1 MSQLIDG
8 RALAEKIK
16 DGIVKEIVEMGKNH
30 EKKVAKAHECKCGH
44 STEEHD
50 HIHEEQDAEGH
61 KFANIFNAPRPNLAI
76 ILAGNREDS
85 ELYVSLKEK
94 EARKVGIDTN
104 LYRCP
109 EDITEEELLGMINYL
124 NNDESIDAILVQL
137 PLPGALDENKIIAA
151 IDPKK
156 DVDGFHPKNLEL
168 LFKSCDSDA
177 VMPPV
182 FDTVLEMIKSID
194 CDLKDKQ
201 VCIIANSDIFG
212 DSLAKILEC
221 RKAKAVVAKPGDKDL
236 KEKTG
241 EADILISAIGKPNFI
256 TNEMVKAD
264 AVVIDIGIT
273 KENGKVYGD
282 VDFHGVEDK
291 VGFITPVP
299 GGVGPMT
306 IACAFRNVL
315 ALYKKKHQR

>member
-1 MSQLIDG
+1 MSQIIDG

-16 DGIVKEIVEMGKNH
+16 DGVVKDILEMGKVYA
-30 EKKVAKAHECKCGH
+30 KKISKTHECKCSHSVEGH
-44 STEEHD
+44 G
-50 HIHEEQDAEGH
+50 HIHEDSEGH
-61 KFANIFNAPRPNLAI
+61 KFAGILSAPRPNLAI
-76 ILAGNREDS
+76 ILVGNREDS
-85 ELYVSLKEK
+85 ELYVALKEK

-109 EDITEEELLGMINYL
+109 EDITEEELLDMINYL
-124 NNDESIDAILVQL
+124 NNDGSIDAILVQL
-137 PLPGALDENKIIAA
+137 PLPVGLDEDRIIAA
-151 IDPKK
+151 IDPEK

-168 LFKSCDSDA
+168 LFKSCDSEA
-177 VMPPV
+177 IMPPV
-182 FDTVLEMIKSID
+182 FDTVLEMLKSID
-194 CDLKDKQ
+194 CDLENKQ

-212 DSLAKILEC
+212 NSLAKVLEC
-221 RKAKAVVAKPGDKDL
+221 RKAKTEVVRSDDENL
-236 KEKTG
+236 KEKTSK
-241 EADILISAIGKPNFI
+241 ADILISAIGRPKFI
-256 TNEMVKAD
+256 TNEMVKTD
-264 AVVIDIGIT
+264 AVIIDIGIT

-315 ALYKKKHQR
+315 ALYKRKCKKQ

>member
-1 MSQLIDG
+1 MSQIIDG

-16 DGIVKEIVEMGKNH
+16 DKVVKEIVEIGKQ
-30 EKKVAKAHECKCGH
+30 KQKAAPKTHECKCGH
-44 STEEHD
+44 GAEEHA
-50 HIHEEQDAEGH
+50 HEHEDSEGH
-61 KFANIFNAPRPNLAI
+61 KFAKFLNAPRPNLAI
-76 ILAGNREDS
+76 VLVGHREDS
-85 ELYVSLKEK
+85 EIYVSLKER

-124 NNDESIDAILVQL
+124 NKDGSIDAILVQL
-137 PLPGALDENKIIAA
+137 PLPEKLDENKIIAA
-151 IDPKK
+151 IDPEK

-168 LFKSCDSDA
+168 LFKSCDSEA

-182 FDTVLEMIKSID
+182 FDTVLEMLKSID
-194 CDLKDKQ
+194 CDLEDKQ

-221 RKAKAVVAKPGDKDL
+221 RKARAVAVKSDDKDL
-236 KEKTG
+236 KEKTSK
-241 EADILISAIGKPNFI
+241 ADILISAIGKPNFV
-256 TNEMVKAD
+256 TSEMVKAD
-264 AVVIDIGIT
+264 AVIIDIGIT
-273 KENGKVYGD
+273 KEDGKVFGD

-315 ALYKKKHQR
+315 ALYKRKYQK